1 MIESSVRQ
9 GEWRTKGEEVHHR
22 VPRCLL
28 RLRGRAEARAGLDGE
43 GIQLW
48 LDYEHEA
55 LRWGVD
61 PDVSQEGLTALV
73 EGSAVRLGR
82 EEHREIHADDFVR
95 WGRRGGLRT
104 LALYGTPWFSLLALR
119 RWEKVGA
126 GTLAEHLASMGGRCR

>member
-1 MIESSVRQ
+1 MGAPVSPV
-9 GEWRTKGEEVHHR
+9 EVHHG

-28 RLRGRAEARAGLDGE
+28 RLRDRADAYHEIDGA

-48 LDYEHEA
+48 LDYECEA
-55 LRWGVD
+55 LRSGVD
-61 PDVSQEGLTALV
+61 PDVSRDELAEMV
-73 EGSAVRLGR
+73 EAFTVGIPEA
-82 EEHREIHADDFVR
+82 EHRAEHVEDFRR

-126 GTLAEHLASMGGRCR
+126 EVLAEHMATIAGRS